1 MVDLVTTLHH
11 TMNKSNH
18 FSGQPTFN
26 QLIRLIPKD
35 LVSQSVKVHQSDRYY
50 KKFNTWHHL
59 VTMLFSC
66 FGNCSS
72 LREVVTGMRALE
84 GRLSSSGIKHLPARS
99 TFSEANE
106 RRNSQ
111 VFEDIYLAL
120 KGHWDRVLPD
130 SRKSLENYFIIDS
143 TVITLFQEIF
153 KGSGSSYSDGRRK
166 GGLKVHMAVPIY
178 QQSPCVVHIGEGADN
193 DMIFH
198 RYLTLPSESTVIMD
212 RSYRNYSQ
220 FNLWTQL
227 KIRWVTRMHES
238 AHYDI
243 QTHRQINSHQRKHGV
258 KQDSEIT
265 LGFPQKKTEQVV
277 ARLIDYLDPSTK
289 KHLRFLTNDFNSQP
303 FTIAQLYAK
312 RWSIELLFKRLKQ
325 NMPLQYFLGDNKNAV
340 QIQIWCAL
348 IADLLINVLRKQV
361 KKKWAFSNIV
371 SLIRLHLFNYL
382 DLISFLENPETS
394 TINKMKPDIQL
405 KFNLSG

>member
-1 MVDLVTTLHH
+1 MVDLVTTLHP

-26 QLIRLIPKD
+26 QLIKLIPKD
-35 LVSQSVKVHQSDRYY
+35 LVSSSVKVHQSDRYY
-50 KKFNTWHHL
+50 KKFTTWHHL
-59 VTMLFSC
+59 VTMLFAC
-66 FGNCSS
+66 FGNCTS

-106 RRNSQ
+106 RRNCQ
-111 VFEDIYLAL
+111 VFEDIYIAL
-120 KGHWDRVLPD
+120 KQYWDRAFPD
-130 SRKSLENYFIIDS
+130 SRKSFENHFIIDS

-212 RSYRNYSQ
+212 RGYRNYSQ

-227 KIRWVTRMHES
+227 KIRWITRMHES

-243 QTHRQINSHQRKHGV
+243 QTHRRINSYQRMQGV
-258 KQDSEIT
+258 KQDLDIT
-265 LGFPQKKTEQVV
+265 LGFPQKKTERVM
-277 ARLIDYLDPSTK
+277 ARLVDYCDPLTK
-289 KHLRFLTNDFNSQP
+289 KHLRFLTNDFTSQP
-303 FTIAQLYAK
+303 FTITQLYAK
-312 RWSIELLFKRLKQ
+312 RWNIELLFKRLKQ
-325 NMPLQYFLGDNKNAV
+325 NMPLQYFLGDNKNAI

-348 IADLLINVLRKQV
+348 IADLLINVLRRQV

-394 TINKMKPDIQL
+394 TINKLQPTIQL